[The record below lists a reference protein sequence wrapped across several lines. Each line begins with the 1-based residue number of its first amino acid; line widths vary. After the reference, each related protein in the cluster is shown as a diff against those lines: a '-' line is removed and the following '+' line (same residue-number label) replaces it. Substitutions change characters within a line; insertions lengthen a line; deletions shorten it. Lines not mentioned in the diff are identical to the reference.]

1 MANAAALAASGTISL
16 DKIYP
21 GPRSFQTD
29 ESGIFFGRER
39 EAADLRNLLL
49 SYRTVLL
56 YSQSGAGKSSLV
68 RAGLLGKLN
77 KGYWVLARVQ
87 GQEPDNAEANIYA
100 HNILLSAGKEIRDGS
115 TRLAAALRRDSEE
128 PWYL

>member
-1 MANAAALAASGTISL
+1 MANAAAVTTSATTSATTAL

-21 GPRSFQTD
+21 GPRSFETD

-39 EAADLRNLLL
+39 ETADLRNLLL

-87 GQEPDNAEANIYA
+87 GQDPENAEANIYA

-115 TRLAAALRRDSEE
+115 TRL
-128 PWYL
+128 

>member
-1 MANAAALAASGTISL
+1 MANAAVTAASGATSL

-49 SYRTVLL
+49 SYRTVLF

-68 RAGLLGKLN
+68 RAGLLGRLN
-77 KGYWVLARVQ
+77 KGYWLLARVQ
-87 GQEPDNAEANIYA
+87 GHEPRDSAANIYA
-100 HNILLSAGKEIRDGS
+100 HNALLSVGKEIGDGHI
-115 TRLAAALRRDSEE
+115 RLATAL
-128 PWYL
+128 

>member
-1 MANAAALAASGTISL
+1 MANAAAVTTSATTAL

-49 SYRTVLL
+49 SYRMVLL

-68 RAGLLGKLN
+68 RAGLLGKLS

-87 GQEPDNAEANIYA
+87 GQDPGDAEANIYA
-100 HNILLSAGKEIRDGS
+100 HNVLLTAGKEIRDGS
-115 TRLAAALRRDSEE
+115 TRLAAALRR
-128 PWYL
+128 